1 MLPRF
6 DNGVLQ
12 ALVDGGARESAELD
26 FKSDFNADNAD
37 HRRGILEDACA
48 LANARGGWLLLGVAE
63 EEGTISGL
71 PGIQITDPDA
81 LRLRLAQMV
90 ESGLEPRLSGLRID
104 FVPVADGRY
113 VVGIRVPQS
122 WTGPH
127 RTAGQR
133 RFMVRGDGGNSE
145 YDIQGLRQAF
155 QARDQ
160 AMQVWEAF
168 RNDRIARYYANRL
181 PLLVQAEPAALIHL
195 YPLSAVG
202 TGKRIDLAAAAALRE
217 FGPARDSGWGPR
229 PHLDGIVRRGEERD
243 GASTHYVHILR
254 NGALEAYLAL
264 DPHLGSP
271 GLALPRLHEVVS
283 TLLPLWL
290 AGLANLGI
298 AGPYQFAVTLAG
310 VQGMQP
316 LRDEPPHY
324 PTWGNAA
331 REDTLQLPERY
342 IDPAETDSAAI
353 EAMLEEIRVLLH
365 NAFGRD
371 GIRSRHF

>member
-1 MLPRF
+1 MLPRI
-6 DNGVLQ
+6 DNDVLQ
-12 ALVDGGARESAELD
+12 ALVDGAARESAELD
-26 FKSDFNADNAD
+26 FKSDFNPDNPD
-37 HRRGILEDACA
+37 HRRGLLEDACA

-63 EEGTISGL
+63 EQGTIAGL
-71 PGIQITDPDA
+71 PGLAVPDPDA
-81 LRLRLAQMV
+81 LRLRLIQMV
-90 ESGLEPRLSGLRID
+90 ENGLEPRLSGLRID
-104 FVPVADGRY
+104 YVRVADGRH

-155 QARDQ
+155 QARDH
-160 AMQVWEAF
+160 ATQVWEAF
-168 RNDRIARYYANRL
+168 RNDRIARFYANRL
-181 PLLVQAEPAALIHL
+181 PLPVQPEPAALIHL

-202 TGKRIDLAAAAALRE
+202 TARGIDLGAAAALRE
-217 FGPARDSGWGPR
+217 FAPARDSGWGPR

-254 NGALEAYLAL
+254 NGALEAFLAL
-264 DPHLGSP
+264 DPHLGHP
-271 GLALPRLHEVVS
+271 GLALPRLHGVVA
-283 TLLPLWL
+283 TLLPRWL
-290 AGLANLGI
+290 VGLSDLEVQ
-298 AGPYQFAVTLAG
+298 GPYQFAVTLAG

-316 LRDEPPHY
+316 IRDEPPRY

-331 REDTLQLPERY
+331 REDTLQLPDWY
-342 IDPAETDSAAI
+342 LDPTENVDAAVATVLQ
-353 EAMLEEIRVLLH
+353 ELRTLLH

-371 GIRSRHF
+371 GIHPHF